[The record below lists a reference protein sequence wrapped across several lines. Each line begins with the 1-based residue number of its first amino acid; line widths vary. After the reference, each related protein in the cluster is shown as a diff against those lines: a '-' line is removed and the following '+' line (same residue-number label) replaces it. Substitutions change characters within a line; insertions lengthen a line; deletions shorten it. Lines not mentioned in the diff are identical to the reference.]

1 MPVYATVNTYRL
13 LEFSTM
19 LVIVVVRLPTP
30 PVTVTLFWS
39 LSNCTVMTWFTL
51 LIAPLP
57 SYSNTRTLLTSVGL
71 AKRFSFSLIVPS
83 PFVSPN
89 FT

>member
-1 MPVYATVNTYRL
+1 M

-19 LVIVVVRLPTP
+19 LLIVVVRLPTP

-39 LSNCTVMTWFTL
+39 LSNCTVMTWFTFVT
-51 LIAPLP
+51 APLA
-57 SYSNTRTLLTSVGL
+57 SYSNPRTLLTSVGL

-83 PFVSPN
+83 AFVSPN